1 MKAMVLEQYNT
12 NLKMKDVSE
21 PTPGPRDLILKVH
34 KCGICG
40 TDLKIVFGK
49 LPQIISLPH
58 IPGHEI
64 VNSRRDC

>member
-12 NLKMKDVSE
+12 SLKMKDVSE

-40 TDLKIVFGK
+40 RYGSCLF
-49 LPQIISLPH
+49 LY
-58 IPGHEI
+58 
-64 VNSRRDC
+64 